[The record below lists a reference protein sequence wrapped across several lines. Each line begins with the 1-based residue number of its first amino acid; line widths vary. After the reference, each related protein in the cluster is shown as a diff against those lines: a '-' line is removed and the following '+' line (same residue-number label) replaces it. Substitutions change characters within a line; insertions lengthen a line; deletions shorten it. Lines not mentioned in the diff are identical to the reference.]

1 MLNYY
6 YIFVFYFLLKLL
18 FVKKPRRSGGS
29 MLCRGPDRRGEIYTS
44 LLDNIGIM
52 VLAKHSIALR
62 LFFVYLSVIII
73 FIINYSLK

>member
-6 YIFVFYFLLKLL
+6 YIFVFYFLLKFL

-62 LFFVYLSVIII
+62 LFYPI
-73 FIINYSLK
+73 